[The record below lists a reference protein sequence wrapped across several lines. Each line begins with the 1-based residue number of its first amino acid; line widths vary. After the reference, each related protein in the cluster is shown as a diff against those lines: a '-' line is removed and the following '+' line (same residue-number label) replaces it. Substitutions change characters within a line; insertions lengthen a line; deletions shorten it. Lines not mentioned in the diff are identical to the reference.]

1 MQKDYYNKAK
11 KYLINPVQKVVTV
24 MGLELNGEMCKAG
37 ETALS
42 ELSQINPPRMEE
54 YADV

>member
-24 MGLELNGEMCKAG
+24 MGLEPNGEMCKAG

>member
-1 MQKDYYNKAK
+1 
-11 KYLINPVQKVVTV
+11 
-24 MGLELNGEMCKAG
+24 MGLEPNGEMCKAG

-42 ELSQINPPRMEE
+42 ELFQINPPRMEE

>member
-1 MQKDYYNKAK
+1 M
-11 KYLINPVQKVVTV
+11 INPVQKVVTV
-24 MGLELNGEMCKAG
+24 MGLEPNGEMCKAG